1 MKLRK
6 ITLLIFLCTFVPLS
20 VSAKSIF
27 SCEAKRVEGNN
38 QTLEVKVHKNSIFPT
53 IIIDYEKDTLLYVY
67 SDHGKKWEQKFKIL
81 KRDKNNIAGIN
92 KLQANWIT
100 TIHFNFEQKDFTLSY
115 SGNYADATGNTTTFG
130 KCYD

>member
-67 SDHGKKWEQKFKIL
+67 SDHDKKWEQKFKIL

>member
-20 VSAKSIF
+20 VSAQSIF

-67 SDHGKKWEQKFKIL
+67 SDHDKKWEQKFKIL

>member
-1 MKLRK
+1 
-6 ITLLIFLCTFVPLS
+6 
-20 VSAKSIF
+20 
-27 SCEAKRVEGNN
+27 
-38 QTLEVKVHKNSIFPT
+38 
-53 IIIDYEKDTLLYVY
+53 
-67 SDHGKKWEQKFKIL
+67 
-81 KRDKNNIAGIN
+81 IAGIN